1 MKDVEGV
8 GEFGGQR
15 TAKGNTYLRC
25 SRHVR
30 EYGERLDAR
39 EVFNDM
45 HACVHRRA
53 FSTSSVDFFGTVA
66 PLAGARSSVPCLC
79 RLSYPCRASD
89 TPPDPALRSWSH
101 LKDTSSLLLRGSR
114 APMAFRGLNLP
125 SHLRSHVG
133 SAVSDV
139 RRFSATV
146 MARTPRVSAAAG
158 PHRRLHYRAGAAS
171 RSLVV
176 HVVANELNKW
186 YVSHVDLASAVASGR
201 RHERSCTLS

>member
-53 FSTSSVDFFGTVA
+53 FSEKASRLHQSTFLGQWRPSQVLEALCPASVV
-66 PLAGARSSVPCLC
+66 SVT
-79 RLSYPCRASD
+79 RA
-89 TPPDPALRSWSH
+89 AQ
-101 LKDTSSLLLRGSR
+101 
-114 APMAFRGLNLP
+114 
-125 SHLRSHVG
+125 
-133 SAVSDV
+133 
-139 RRFSATV
+139 ATHPQT
-146 MARTPRVSAAAG
+146 RHCAAG
-158 PHRRLHYRAGAAS
+158 LTSKTRQ
-171 RSLVV
+171 
-176 HVVANELNKW
+176 
-186 YVSHVDLASAVASGR
+186 VSY
-201 RHERSCTLS
+201 